1 MGELAFRWYWL
12 GERETRIEMRV
23 DYVVVIPGKVATANR
38 ALNVVVL
45 VRLLRWLDRVRVRV
59 WMGED
64 RVAIGKEASTF
75 SD

>member
-1 MGELAFRWYWL
+1 
-12 GERETRIEMRV
+12 MRV
-23 DYVVVIPGKVATANR
+23 DYVVVIPRKVATANR

-45 VRLLRWLDRVRVRV
+45 VRLLRWLDRVSVRVRV